1 MVCDYQCRNRIQD
14 SLLKGLYGFL
24 FFALLPLFFSPAQAE
39 YGDVVINRNSEQEG
53 MRPVI
58 FPHWFHRIRF
68 RCKVCHNE
76 LGFKMRAG
84 ANDITMG
91 SIIEGD
97 YCGMCHNGDISWPVE
112 NCDLCHSGKPGLKP
126 GIRGANQ
133 TSGPG
138 RW

>member
-1 MVCDYQCRNRIQD
+1 LRPWLAACLAGGV
-14 SLLKGLYGFL
+14 
-24 FFALLPLFFSPAQAE
+24 FALAVVPARAE
-39 YGDVVINRNSEQEG
+39 YGDVILNKRAENAG
-53 MRPVI
+53 MRPVV

-84 ANDITMG
+84 SNEVLMVDIIDG
-91 SIIEGD
+91 KF
-97 YCGMCHNGDISWPVE
+97 CGMCHNGQIAWSPE
-112 NCDLCHSGKPGLKP
+112 NCDLCHSGKPGLETQIK
-126 GIRGANQ
+126 GGHQ